1 MRRMTQRAVAARPT
15 VPRPRTDVLPLQGWE
30 VAVTG
35 ARRGRDLVTLLEQR
49 GARVWH
55 APAVQTVPLDSD
67 HVQRDVTT
75 QALAGR
81 LDVVVATTGAGFAA
95 WLEAADGWGL
105 GEPLHRAL
113 SGARVYARG
122 PKARGALLTA
132 GLQDAAAVPCDS
144 TWELLEHLLTTDL
157 AGRRL
162 VVQLHGAAIDDFSRT
177 LRTAGA
183 DVLEVPVYRTVP
195 PDDDAELQ
203 RLVLRLAARELHAIA
218 FTSAAAATNLLDV
231 AARMGTS
238 GALLAALRTMLVGCV
253 GPVAAAPL
261 ERVDVPVVMPSLPRL
276 GALAHVLTEH
286 LQRRAVRLP
295 VAGHDL
301 EVRGL
306 GAVVDGALRP
316 LAPAP
321 MALLR
326 ALSRQAGRVVST
338 TELAAALPGGGD
350 AHAVEMAISRLRTG
364 LGDAAFIRN
373 VVKRGYRLTAETPV
387 AEDEPSPAAH
397 DEDPPLLR
405 SLGGASG
412 IRAAVGLLYERLLA
426 DPEVAHFFTDI
437 DMPRLKR
444 HQVLLL
450 CQLLGGRA
458 LYVGRELTEAHA
470 GLGITSAQYRAVV
483 SHLADVLVRLGADG
497 ASVQDVTT
505 ALDDLEQDVIG
516 R

>member
-1 MRRMTQRAVAARPT
+1 MTEQAVRVWPAA
-15 VPRPRTDVLPLQGWE
+15 PRPREDPDVLPLQGWE

-35 ARRGRDLVTLLEQR
+35 ARRGRDLVALFEQR

-55 APAVQTVPLDSD
+55 VPAVQTVPLDSD
-67 HVQRDVTT
+67 HVQRAVTT
-75 QALAGR
+75 QALAGPP
-81 LDVVVATTGAGFAA
+81 DVVVATTGAGFAA

-105 GEPLHRAL
+105 GEQLHRAL
-113 SGARVYARG
+113 ADALVYARG
-122 PKARGALLTA
+122 PKARGALLAA

-144 TWELLEHLLTTDL
+144 TWALLEHLLTTDL
-157 AGRRL
+157 AGQRL
-162 VVQLHGAAIDDFSRT
+162 VVQLHGAAIDDFTRT

-195 PDDDAELQ
+195 PDDDTELQ
-203 RLVLRLAARELHAIA
+203 RLVLRLAAREVHAIT

-231 AARMGTS
+231 AARMGAYD
-238 GALLAALRTMLVGCV
+238 ALLAALRTMLVGCV

-261 ERVDVPVVMPSLPRL
+261 ERVDVPVVLPGQPRL

-286 LQRRAVRLP
+286 LQRRAVRLS

-301 EVRGL
+301 EVRGQ
-306 GAVVDGALRP
+306 GAVVDGMLRP

-321 MALLR
+321 MAILR
-326 ALSRQAGRVVST
+326 ALCRHAGRVVST
-338 TELAAALPGGGD
+338 AELTTCLPGGGD
-350 AHAVEMAISRLRTG
+350 SHAVEMAVSRLRAG
-364 LGDAAFIRN
+364 LGDPACVRN
-373 VVKRGYRLTAETPV
+373 VVKRGYRLSADAQVEEPWVPTT
-387 AEDEPSPAAH
+387 ED
-397 DEDPPLLR
+397 DPPLLR

-412 IRAAVGLLYERLLA
+412 VRAAVELLYERLLA

-444 HQVLLL
+444 HQVLML

-458 LYVGRELTEAHA
+458 LYVGRELAEAHA

-483 SHLADVLVRLGADG
+483 THLADVLVRLGADEP
-497 ASVQDVTT
+497 SVQDVRS
-505 ALDDLEQDVIG
+505 ALDDLAADVIG
-516 R
+516 P